1 MLLFLY
7 FVQIGMFCK
16 AFYYNT
22 GIVVQLTWADMKL
35 FPSAEFMLDLIA
47 LEFPMYVS
55 LLSLHS
61 STIFI
66 KPFDF
71 ALLIASGS
79 GIQRNRDVPS
89 SGSLSTPSSAIH
101 RIT

>member
-47 LEFPMYVS
+47 LEFPM
-55 LLSLHS
+55 
-61 STIFI
+61 
-66 KPFDF
+66 
-71 ALLIASGS
+71 
-79 GIQRNRDVPS
+79 
-89 SGSLSTPSSAIH
+89 
-101 RIT
+101 